1 MSRVLQIITADVWSL
16 EYNGGCGLSP
26 RYSPA
31 GVRRQRF
38 DVEQVLMIDDD
49 IELCSM
55 LEDYLVRHGFAV
67 TAEHNGE
74 LGLHRALTGEFSM
87 ILLDVMLPGLDGFEV
102 LRRLRTSSQV
112 SVLLLTARGEDID
125 RIVGLEI
132 GADDYLPKPFNPR
145 ELLARIR
152 AILRR
157 TAANRTARGG
167 NLTGIKH
174 LSVGGIELD
183 SGARTAS
190 CNGVELDLTNV
201 EFELLGALMGAPG
214 QILTREHLTELV
226 LDRRFNPFDRSLD
239 MHVSRL
245 RRKLDDA
252 AKLGDQIKTIRSVG
266 YQLAVPVAHQSPQGQ
281 GDSSNSTGTSGTS
294 MNSLGRS
301 AHAGREF

>member
-1 MSRVLQIITADVWSL
+1 MEPVLLV
-16 EYNGGCGLSP
+16 
-26 RYSPA
+26 
-31 GVRRQRF
+31 
-38 DVEQVLMIDDD
+38 DDD

-67 TAEHNGE
+67 TTEHNGE
-74 LGLHRALTGEFSM
+74 LGLHRALTGEFA
-87 ILLDVMLPGLDGFEV
+87 IVLLDVMLPGLDGFEV

-157 TAANRTARGG
+157 SATNRPAQAANK
-167 NLTGIKH
+167 TGIKH

-183 SGARTAS
+183 SGARTAT

-252 AKLGDQIKTIRSVG
+252 ARLGDQIKTIRSVG
-266 YQLAVPVAHQSPQGQ
+266 YQLAVPVSGSAGHSPGP
-281 GDSSNSTGTSGTS
+281 S
-294 MNSLGRS
+294 MF
-301 AHAGREF
+301 AGWEI

>member
-1 MSRVLQIITADVWSL
+1 MAEILLAARPQRIVVEPVLL
-16 EYNGGCGLSP
+16 
-26 RYSPA
+26 
-31 GVRRQRF
+31 
-38 DVEQVLMIDDD
+38 IDDD

-67 TAEHNGE
+67 STEHNGE
-74 LGLHRALTGEFSM
+74 LGLHRALTGEFA
-87 ILLDVMLPGLDGFEV
+87 IVLLDVMLPGLDGFEV

-157 TAANRTARGG
+157 SAANRTARPA
-167 NLTGIKH
+167 IKH

-183 SGARTAS
+183 SGARTAT
-190 CNGVELDLTNV
+190 CDGVELDLTNV
-201 EFELLGALMGAPG
+201 EFELLGALMSAPG

-266 YQLAVPVAHQSPQGQ
+266 YQLAVPVVHPPQAGSSGSSSSASSTNPSSP
-281 GDSSNSTGTSGTS
+281 SS
-294 MNSLGRS
+294 RS
-301 AHAGREF
+301 AHAGRES

>member
-1 MSRVLQIITADVWSL
+1 MEPVLL
-16 EYNGGCGLSP
+16 
-26 RYSPA
+26 
-31 GVRRQRF
+31 
-38 DVEQVLMIDDD
+38 IDDD
-49 IELCSM
+49 IELCAM

-67 TAEHNGE
+67 TTEHHGE
-74 LGLHRALTGEFSM
+74 LGLHRALTEEFS
-87 ILLDVMLPGLDGFEV
+87 IVLLDVMLPGLDGFEV
-102 LRRLRTSSQV
+102 LRRLRTTSQV

-157 TAANRTARGG
+157 SAANRQSNEGRT
-167 NLTGIKH
+167 TIKH
-174 LSVGGIELD
+174 LSVAGIELD
-183 SGARTAS
+183 SGARTAI
-190 CNGVELDLTNV
+190 CNNVELDLTNV
-201 EFELLGALMGAPG
+201 EFALLCALMESPG

-252 AKLGDQIKTIRSVG
+252 AHLGDQIKTIRSVG
-266 YQLAVPVAHQSPQGQ
+266 YQLAIPVVHSPG
-281 GDSSNSTGTSGTS
+281 SAGTSS
-294 MNSLGRS
+294 HMS
-301 AHAGREF
+301 RES

>member
-1 MSRVLQIITADVWSL
+1 MV
-16 EYNGGCGLSP
+16 
-26 RYSPA
+26 
-31 GVRRQRF
+31 
-38 DVEQVLMIDDD
+38 DDD

-55 LEDYLVRHGFAV
+55 LKDYLGRHGFAV
-67 TAEHNGE
+67 TTEHSGDH
-74 LGLHRALTGEFSM
+74 GLHRALTGEFA
-87 ILLDVMLPGLDGFEV
+87 IVLLDVMLPGMDGFEV

-157 TAANRTARGG
+157 SAAKEQGKSGTDIR
-167 NLTGIKH
+167 IKH
-174 LSVGGIELD
+174 LSVAGIEFD
-183 SGARTAS
+183 TGARAVV

-201 EFELLGALMGAPG
+201 EFELLGALMEAPG
-214 QILTREHLTELV
+214 QILTREHLTEAV

-252 AKLGDQIKTIRSVG
+252 AGLGDQIKTIRSVG
-266 YQLAVPVAHQSPQGQ
+266 YQLAVPVVAASQVSK
-281 GDSSNSTGTSGTS
+281 T
-294 MNSLGRS
+294 
-301 AHAGREF
+301 GRES

>member
-1 MSRVLQIITADVWSL
+1 MEPVLLV
-16 EYNGGCGLSP
+16 
-26 RYSPA
+26 
-31 GVRRQRF
+31 
-38 DVEQVLMIDDD
+38 DDD

-55 LEDYLVRHGFAV
+55 LVDYLARHGFTV

-74 LGLHRALTGEFSM
+74 RGLDRALTGEFA
-87 ILLDVMLPGLDGFEV
+87 IVLLDVMLPGLDGFEV

-112 SVLLLTARGEDID
+112 SVLLLTARGEDVD

-145 ELLARIR
+145 ELLARVR

-157 TAANRTARGG
+157 AVSTKPNRTS
-167 NLTGIKH
+167 IKH

-183 SGARTAS
+183 SGARTAT
-190 CNGVELDLTNV
+190 CNGIELELTNV
-201 EFELLGALMGAPG
+201 EFELLGTLMQAPG
-214 QILTREHLTELV
+214 QILTREHLTESV

-252 AKLGDQIKTIRSVG
+252 AQLGDQIKTIRSVG
-266 YQLAVPVAHQSPQGQ
+266 YQLAVP
-281 GDSSNSTGTSGTS
+281 ST
-294 MNSLGRS
+294 
-301 AHAGREF
+301 HASTALRES

>member
-1 MSRVLQIITADVWSL
+1 MTPDAKCYKSL
-16 EYNGGCGLSP
+16 
-26 RYSPA
+26 
-31 GVRRQRF
+31 RQRF
-38 DVEQVLMIDDD
+38 PRWSTTRVVAEILLAARPQRIVVEPVLLIDDD

-67 TAEHNGE
+67 STEHNGE
-74 LGLHRALTGEFSM
+74 LGLHRALTGEFA
-87 ILLDVMLPGLDGFEV
+87 IVLLDVMLPGLDGFEV

-157 TAANRTARGG
+157 SAANRTARPA
-167 NLTGIKH
+167 IKH

-183 SGARTAS
+183 SGARTAT
-190 CNGVELDLTNV
+190 CDGVELDLTNV
-201 EFELLGALMGAPG
+201 EFELLGALMSAPG

-266 YQLAVPVAHQSPQGQ
+266 YQLAVPVVHPTQAG
-281 GDSSNSTGTSGTS
+281 SSGSS
-294 MNSLGRS
+294 GRS
-301 AHAGREF
+301 AHAGREN

>member
-1 MSRVLQIITADVWSL
+1 
-16 EYNGGCGLSP
+16 
-26 RYSPA
+26 
-31 GVRRQRF
+31 
-38 DVEQVLMIDDD
+38 
-49 IELCSM
+49 M

-74 LGLHRALTGEFSM
+74 LGLNRALTGDYA
-87 ILLDVMLPGLDGFEV
+87 IVLLDVMLPGLDGFEV

-157 TAANRTARGG
+157 SANNRQANGASKSS
-167 NLTGIKH
+167 IKH

-183 SGARTAS
+183 TGARTAT
-190 CNGVELDLTNV
+190 CLGIELDLTNV

-214 QILTREHLTELV
+214 QILSREHLTELV

-252 AKLGDQIKTIRSVG
+252 AQLGDQIKTIRSVG
-266 YQLAVPVAHQSPQGQ
+266 YQLAVPVACATP
-281 GDSSNSTGTSGTS
+281 
-294 MNSLGRS
+294 S
-301 AHAGREF
+301 AGAAATAKES

>member
-1 MSRVLQIITADVWSL
+1 
-16 EYNGGCGLSP
+16 
-26 RYSPA
+26 
-31 GVRRQRF
+31 
-38 DVEQVLMIDDD
+38 
-49 IELCSM
+49 
-55 LEDYLVRHGFAV
+55 
-67 TAEHNGE
+67 
-74 LGLHRALTGEFSM
+74 
-87 ILLDVMLPGLDGFEV
+87 
-102 LRRLRTSSQV
+102 
-112 SVLLLTARGEDID
+112 LTARGEDID
-125 RIVGLEI
+125 RSVGLEI

-157 TAANRTARGG
+157 TAANRSSQGATKA
-167 NLTGIKH
+167 GIKH

-183 SGARTAS
+183 SGARTAT

-201 EFELLGALMGAPG
+201 EFELLGALMRAPG

-266 YQLAVPVAHQSPQGQ
+266 YQLAVPASVPASAQSGVSH
-281 GDSSNSTGTSGTS
+281 SS
-294 MNSLGRS
+294 LQPP
-301 AHAGREF
+301 HHPGREI

>member
-1 MSRVLQIITADVWSL
+1 MCGFRGRSDAAPRLAVEPVLLV
-16 EYNGGCGLSP
+16 
-26 RYSPA
+26 
-31 GVRRQRF
+31 
-38 DVEQVLMIDDD
+38 DDD

-55 LEDYLVRHGFAV
+55 LEDYLMRHGFAV
-67 TAEHNGE
+67 TMEHNGE
-74 LGLHRALTGEFSM
+74 LGLHRALTGEYA
-87 ILLDVMLPGLDGFEV
+87 IVLLDVMLPGLDGFEV

-157 TAANRTARGG
+157 TAASKPSRA
-167 NLTGIKH
+167 GIKH
-174 LSVGGIELD
+174 LSVAGIELD
-183 SGARTAS
+183 SGSRSAS

-201 EFELLGALMGAPG
+201 EFELLGALMQAPG
-214 QILTREHLTELV
+214 QILTREHLTECV

-252 AKLGDQIKTIRSVG
+252 AELGDQIKTIRSVG
-266 YQLAVPVAHQSPQGQ
+266 YQLALPAPG
-281 GDSSNSTGTSGTS
+281 NPP
-294 MNSLGRS
+294 
-301 AHAGREF
+301 AGREI